1 VCVFPPPYPC
11 GIRIGA
17 SGDLPMRRKG
27 PFHGRGPLPR
37 GPRPH
42 CLLSLESNREF
53 PVTRTV
59 GWKIGS
65 VSWWCAPLSSAQSM
79 RRRRIPLRGMPGG
92 GKSAKRSGASG
103 ASEPAGRSP
112 QEAVLWWLSTG
123 GNLARAEK
131 SNFSLS
137 SSQKYLKFSD
147 QAISLSLSVG

>member
-1 VCVFPPPYPC
+1 MTCVFFPPPYPC

-59 GWKIGS
+59 GVEDRVGEL
-65 VSWWCAPLSSAQSM
+65 V
-79 RRRRIPLRGMPGG
+79 
-92 GKSAKRSGASG
+92 
-103 ASEPAGRSP
+103 
-112 QEAVLWWLSTG
+112 V
-123 GNLARAEK
+123 RA
-131 SNFSLS
+131 
-137 SSQKYLKFSD
+137 
-147 QAISLSLSVG
+147 A